1 MERIGGIQMKK
12 VALFLLV
19 VVFIAACG
27 KGSYQDLRS
36 VMEEFLT
43 AQEAYVEGM
52 ENVQSPEDL
61 AATMNNFADA
71 IEKIGPKMKEMTE
84 KYPEIMKEN
93 EMPES
98 LKDLDE
104 RGKALQARMQNLSQE
119 KFNEYIS
126 DEKVL
131 EAAQR
136 MGKAFQSMM

>member
-1 MERIGGIQMKK
+1 MKK

-71 IEKIGPKMKEMTE
+71 IEKIGPKMKE
-84 KYPEIMKEN
+84 N

-104 RGKALQARMQNLSQE
+104 RGKALQTRMQNLSQE

>member
-1 MERIGGIQMKK
+1 MKK
-12 VALFLLV
+12 IALFLLV

-27 KGSYQDLRS
+27 KGSYQDLRG
-36 VMEEFLT
+36 VMEEFLV
-43 AQEAYVEGM
+43 AQEAYVDGM
-52 ENVQSPEDL
+52 ENVQSAEDL
-61 AATMNNFADA
+61 AATMNNFADD
-71 IEKIGPKMKEMTE
+71 IEKIGPKMKAMTA
-84 KYPEIMKEN
+84 KYPEIMKEK
-93 EMPES
+93 EMPEA

-119 KFNEYIS
+119 KFNKYIS